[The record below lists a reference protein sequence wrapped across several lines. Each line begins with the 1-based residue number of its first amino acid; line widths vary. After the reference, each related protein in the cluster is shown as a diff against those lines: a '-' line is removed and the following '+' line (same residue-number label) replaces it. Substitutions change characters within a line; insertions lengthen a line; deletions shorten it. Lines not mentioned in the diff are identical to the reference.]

1 MKKNKMIILWN
12 FMKGNRNLYLIS
24 IIAIGAATF
33 IGFLWPLLLRITV
46 DSIIGDKPLQ
56 GMGWLQPAVNEL
68 IEFLG
73 GTDGLKG
80 TLWKCSLLLMIFTI
94 FQGLFLYF
102 KGKWSA
108 VASEGVALHI
118 RDKLYDHLQYLPF
131 KYHVRVKTGDLIQ
144 RCTSDLE
151 TIRRFLA
158 IQMVEVGRALFM
170 LGFALSFM
178 LPMSVR
184 MTVISMLLVPFLFT
198 FALIF
203 FRKVKVAFKRSDEAE
218 ARLSTVLQE
227 NLTGVRVVKAFARQ
241 AYEIDKFDSRN
252 REYRDQTFY
261 LIKLLAWYWSI
272 SDLVSL
278 IQIALVL
285 VLGTYW
291 ASLGKISL
299 GTLLAFISYVGMLL
313 WPVRQLGR
321 VLTDMG
327 KALVSVDR
335 IQEILSEPV
344 EDLGSPD
351 PKLKINGGIE
361 FRNVSFS
368 YEHDKPV
375 LSDLSF
381 SIKHGMTVAILGKT
395 GSGKSTLVHLL
406 LRLYDIE
413 HGQILL
419 DGKDLKEYSKWD
431 LRRNI
436 GIALQEPFLF
446 SRTIRENIAFAVPD
460 RKIEEIYD
468 ASRSASVHDVINSF
482 EKGYETAVGER
493 GVTLSGGQKQRIA
506 IARTLIRD
514 CPVLIFDDSLSAVDT
529 QTDAAIRSQLR
540 ERSRKATT
548 FIISHRLTTL
558 AEADLILVLEN
569 GKLVQQGNHSE
580 LILEDGLYKRVWAI
594 QNELEDE
601 LSIEMEPVD
610 PSINID
616 DNKAAK
622 ISNI

>member
-351 PKLKINGGIE
+351 P
-361 FRNVSFS
+361 
-368 YEHDKPV
+368 
-375 LSDLSF
+375 
-381 SIKHGMTVAILGKT
+381 
-395 GSGKSTLVHLL
+395 
-406 LRLYDIE
+406 
-413 HGQILL
+413 
-419 DGKDLKEYSKWD
+419 
-431 LRRNI
+431 
-436 GIALQEPFLF
+436 
-446 SRTIRENIAFAVPD
+446 
-460 RKIEEIYD
+460 
-468 ASRSASVHDVINSF
+468 
-482 EKGYETAVGER
+482 
-493 GVTLSGGQKQRIA
+493 
-506 IARTLIRD
+506 
-514 CPVLIFDDSLSAVDT
+514 
-529 QTDAAIRSQLR
+529 
-540 ERSRKATT
+540 
-548 FIISHRLTTL
+548 
-558 AEADLILVLEN
+558 
-569 GKLVQQGNHSE
+569 
-580 LILEDGLYKRVWAI
+580 
-594 QNELEDE
+594 
-601 LSIEMEPVD
+601 
-610 PSINID
+610 
-616 DNKAAK
+616 
-622 ISNI
+622 